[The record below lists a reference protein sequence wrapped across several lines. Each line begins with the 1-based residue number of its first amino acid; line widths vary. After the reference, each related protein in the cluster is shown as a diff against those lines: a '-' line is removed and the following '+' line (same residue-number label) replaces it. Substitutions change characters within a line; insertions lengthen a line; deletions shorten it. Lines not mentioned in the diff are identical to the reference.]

1 MTFRPS
7 PLLLTGISCAL
18 AALIGVFVIRPA
30 LREIK
35 TLNERFRMHRNALE
49 ILYQQ
54 GQNMRTSLEEYER
67 IQPDLPLV
75 NSSVLTLGEE
85 LAFITAL
92 EDIAARNRVTQ
103 TIRLDTAQPSPL
115 AGQAQLAFRRVLLR
129 LDVQGTYD
137 QLFRV
142 WRDLEAMP
150 AYLNI
155 IQLSLASNSKFVPY
169 YPAVGGNAAPGM
181 PLTGTF
187 TAATYWRA
195 PQK

>member
-18 AALIGVFVIRPA
+18 AVLIGVLVIKPA
-30 LREIK
+30 LREINM
-35 TLNERFRMHRNALE
+35 LNERFRMHRNALE

-137 QLFRV
+137 QLFRGAT
-142 WRDLEAMP
+142 WRPCLP
-150 AYLNI
+150 ISISFNCLWLPI
-155 IQLSLASNSKFVPY
+155 RNSCRIT
-169 YPAVGGNAAPGM
+169 
-181 PLTGTF
+181 L
-187 TAATYWRA
+187 R
-195 PQK
+195 